1 MAGLIP
7 QDFVDDL
14 LDRIDIVSLVDSRV
28 KLKKTGKNYSACCPF
43 HDEKTPSFT
52 VSQDKQFFYCFGCGA
67 SGNAVGFIMDYER
80 LDFPQAVESLAH
92 LAGLEVPRE
101 QRSPE
106 QVKKAEVRKSL
117 YTLLEKS
124 SEHFQTQLR
133 EHKNRQQVVNYL
145 KTRGLTGEVA
155 KNFGIGFA
163 PPGWDNLL
171 KALGETEEDKK
182 LLIEAGMLI
191 AHEQEKKLY
200 DRFRERVMFPIRDL
214 RGRVIGFGGRV
225 LDNAKPKYLN
235 SPETPVFHKGKELYG
250 LYEARQAYKEIPRLL
265 VVEGYMDV
273 VALAQFGLRY
283 GVATLGTASG
293 EEHLRLAFKY
303 TSEVVFCF
311 DGDEAGRRAAR
322 RALEVSLPVMQDGWQ
337 VRFLFLPDGED
348 PDTLVRQIGPEKFEG
363 LIRDRAIPLEDYL
376 FDAVSD
382 GLDLKRMEHRARL
395 SKLAAPL
402 IYQLPKGVYRELMF
416 QQLAKRTGLDK
427 ETLLELA
434 EQPPEPAP
442 RPEPRP
448 TQSPGNRPTTAGSVD
463 SDSDAVPAAIDQED
477 PNYHDLGYEEV
488 WAQQAADDHYP
499 PDGYE
504 HWDGAEASLPR
515 QPQLFARSSK
525 SIGFTPAKLAT
536 ALLLYHTEL
545 VAEAERELAQL
556 AGLEDPDLPLL
567 RELVSYLAARPVV
580 SIGQVLGHWRGAH
593 GHEAEVKMG
602 QLAGMHLFTS
612 VAANDQNAELR
623 GQELA
628 DIFKELRRRL
638 QLQADLPLIE
648 KAKLQGLKSLSA
660 EEREQ
665 LRLLLAKKA

>member
-124 SEHFQTQLR
+124 SEHFQLQLR
-133 EHKNRQQVVNYL
+133 EHKQRQQVVNYL

-191 AHEQEKKLY
+191 AHEQEQKLY

-225 LDNAKPKYLN
+225 LDNSKPKYLN

-293 EEHLRLAFKY
+293 EDHLRLAFKY

-416 QQLAKRTGLDK
+416 QQLATRTGLDK

-434 EQPPEPAP
+434 EQPPEPTP
-442 RPEPRP
+442 RAEPSARHGAEKQVP
-448 TQSPGNRPTTAGSVD
+448 SVSQD
-463 SDSDAVPAAIDQED
+463 ED
-477 PNYHDLGYEEV
+477 PGYDEA
-488 WAQQAADDHYP
+488 WAHPAKDDNVPPAD
-499 PDGYE
+499 YE
-504 HWDGAEASLPR
+504 HWGLTEESLPR

-545 VAEAERELAQL
+545 VAEAERELAEL
-556 AGLEDPDLPLL
+556 TGLEDPDLPLL
-567 RELVSYLAARPVV
+567 RELVSYLVARPVV

-612 VAANDQNAELR
+612 VAANDQSAELR
-623 GQELA
+623 AQELA

-638 QLQADLPLIE
+638 QQQVDLPLVE
-648 KAKLQGLKSLSA
+648 KAKIQGLKSLST

-665 LRLLLAKKA
+665 LRVLLAKKA

>member
-67 SGNAVGFIMDYER
+67 SGNAVGFLMDYER
-80 LDFPQAVESLAH
+80 LDFPDAVESLAH
-92 LAGLEVPRE
+92 LAGLSVPRE

-106 QVKKAEVRKSL
+106 QIRKAETRKSL

-124 SEHFQTQLR
+124 AEHFQAQLR
-133 EHKNRQQVVNYL
+133 SHKARHVAVNYL
-145 KTRGLTGEVA
+145 KGRGLTGEVA
-155 KNFGIGFA
+155 SAFGMGYA
-163 PPGWDNLL
+163 PPGWDLLL
-171 KALGETEEDKK
+171 KTLGETEEDKK
-182 LLIEAGMLI
+182 LLIEAGMLV
-191 AHEQEKKLY
+191 HQEKESKLY

-225 LDNAKPKYLN
+225 LDDSKPKYLN
-235 SPETPVFHKGKELYG
+235 SPETPVFQKGKELYG
-250 LYEARQAYKEIPRLL
+250 LYEARQAFKEIPRLL

-283 GVATLGTASG
+283 AVATLGTASG
-293 EEHLRLAFKY
+293 EEHLALAFKY

-322 RALEVSLPVMQDGWQ
+322 RALDVALPVMEDGRQ

-348 PDTLVRQIGPEKFEG
+348 PDTLVRQIGLEKFEG

-395 SKLAAPL
+395 CKLAAPQ

-416 QQLAKRTGLDK
+416 QQLAKRTGLDRD
-427 ETLLELA
+427 TLMELA
-434 EQPPEPAP
+434 AQPVEAAPAQVRAAPLPQPEHGHEDAAPTPDYDDSWVPQDGDGPPVDYEQWQPA
-442 RPEPRP
+442 
-448 TQSPGNRPTTAGSVD
+448 
-463 SDSDAVPAAIDQED
+463 ED
-477 PNYHDLGYEEV
+477 L
-488 WAQQAADDHYP
+488 
-499 PDGYE
+499 
-504 HWDGAEASLPR
+504 LPR
-515 QPQLFARSSK
+515 QPQLFAK
-525 SIGFTPAKLAT
+525 VAKTIGFTPARLAT

-545 VAEAERELAQL
+545 VEDAEQALARLTQL
-556 AGLEDPDLPLL
+556 QDPDLPMLQ
-567 RELVSYLAARPVV
+567 ELVRFLVARPSVT
-580 SIGQVLGHWRGAH
+580 IGQVLGHWRGTH
-593 GHEAEVKMG
+593 GPEAEARMG

-612 VAANDQNAELR
+612 VATNDQSAVLR
-623 GQELA
+623 TQELT
-628 DIFKELRRRL
+628 DIFKELHRRL
-638 QLQADLPLIE
+638 EQQESLPLME
-648 KAKLQGLKSLSA
+648 KAKRLGLKQLSV

-665 LRLLLAKKA
+665 LRVLLVKKG

>member
-14 LDRIDIVSLVDSRV
+14 LDRIDIVSLIDSRV
-28 KLKKTGKNYSACCPF
+28 NLKKTGKNYSACCPF

-67 SGNAVGFIMDYER
+67 SGNAVGFLMDYER
-80 LDFPQAVESLAH
+80 LDFPDAVESLAH

-101 QRSPE
+101 QRSPA
-106 QVKKAEVRKSL
+106 QQKQAQTRKSL

-124 SEHFQTQLR
+124 AEHFEVQLKS
-133 EHKNRQQVVNYL
+133 HANRQRAVNYL
-145 KTRGLTGEVA
+145 KGRGLSGEVV
-155 KNFGIGFA
+155 KHFGIGYA

-171 KALGETEEDKK
+171 TALGETGEDKK
-182 LLIEAGMLI
+182 LLAEAGMVI
-191 AHEQEKKLY
+191 ASERDNKLY
-200 DRFRERVMFPIRDL
+200 DRFRERVMFPIRDI

-225 LDNAKPKYLN
+225 LDDSKPKYLN

-293 EEHLRLAFKY
+293 EDHLQLAFKY

-311 DGDEAGRRAAR
+311 DGDSAGRRAAR
-322 RALEVSLPVMQDGWQ
+322 RALEVALPVMQDGRT

-348 PDTLVRQIGPEKFEG
+348 PDTLVRQIGPEKFET
-363 LIRDRAIPLEDYL
+363 LINERAISLEDYL

-382 GLDLKRMEHRARL
+382 GLDLKRLEHRARL

-416 QQLAKRTGLDK
+416 QQLAKRTGLDRAM
-427 ETLLELA
+427 LMELA
-434 EQPPEPAP
+434 ERPPEPAP
-442 RPEPRP
+442 ERPPAAPSAPAEAAPVAGYEYAP
-448 TQSPGNRPTTAGSVD
+448 DAPPADGPPGYD
-463 SDSDAVPAAIDQED
+463 DYVPAEYDAYPGGDD
-477 PNYHDLGYEEV
+477 NSPPPGYDDGFS
-488 WAQQAADDHYP
+488 AA
-499 PDGYE
+499 E
-504 HWDGAEASLPR
+504 GARPR
-515 QPQLFARSSK
+515 QPQLFAQRSAK
-525 SIGFTPAKLAT
+525 TVGFTPARLAA

-545 VAEAERELAQL
+545 VAQAAEELAAL
-556 AGLEDPDLPLL
+556 AALNDPDLPLL
-567 RELVSYLAARPVV
+567 QELVNFLAARPSV
-580 SIGQVLGHWRGAH
+580 SIGQVLGHWRGTH
-593 GHEAEVKMG
+593 GPEAEARLG

-612 VAANDQNAELR
+612 VAADDQTPLLR
-623 GQELA
+623 AQELS
-628 DIFKELRRRL
+628 DIFKALRERL
-638 QLQADLPLIE
+638 AQQESLPLIE
-648 KAKLQGLKSLSA
+648 KAKQQGIKALSA

-665 LRLLLAKKA
+665 LREILAKKA

>member
-14 LDRIDIVSLVDSRV
+14 LDRIDIVSLIDSRV

-67 SGNAVGFIMDYER
+67 SGNAVGFLMDYER
-80 LDFPQAVESLAH
+80 LDFPDAVESLAH

-106 QVKKAEVRKSL
+106 QQKQAQTRKSL

-124 SEHFQTQLR
+124 AEHFELQLKA
-133 EHKNRQQVVNYL
+133 HGNRQRAVNYL
-145 KTRGLTGEVA
+145 KGRGLTGDVV
-155 KNFGIGFA
+155 KHFGIGYA

-171 KALGETEEDKK
+171 KTLGVTDEDKS
-182 LLIEAGMLI
+182 LLTEAGMLI
-191 AHEQEKKLY
+191 AGEGKLY
-200 DRFRERVMFPIRDL
+200 DRFRERVMFPIRDI

-225 LDNAKPKYLN
+225 LDDSKPKYLN

-250 LYEARQAYKEIPRLL
+250 LYEARQAYKDIPRLL

-293 EEHLRLAFKY
+293 EEHLQLAFKY

-311 DGDEAGRRAAR
+311 DGDNAGRRAAK
-322 RALEVSLPVMQDGWQ
+322 RALEVALPVMQDGRT

-348 PDTLVRQIGPEKFEG
+348 PDTLVRQIGPEKFET
-363 LIRDRAIPLEDYL
+363 LIRDRAISLEDYL
-376 FDAVSD
+376 FDSVSD
-382 GLDLKRMEHRARL
+382 DLDLKRLEHRARL

-402 IYQLPKGVYRELMF
+402 IYRLPKGVYRELMF
-416 QQLAKRTGLDK
+416 QQLAKRTGLDRAM
-427 ETLLELA
+427 LMELA
-434 EQPPEPAP
+434 ERPPEPEAP
-442 RPEPRP
+442 PAPIARPAAP
-448 TQSPGNRPTTAGSVD
+448 ALD
-463 SDSDAVPAAIDQED
+463 ADAVPPMVAPPLDDSYADYENFDPGVAIDNG
-477 PNYHDLGYEEV
+477 P
-488 WAQQAADDHYP
+488 P
-499 PDGYE
+499 PDYDQWQPGE
-504 HWDGAEASLPR
+504 EARPR
-515 QPQLFARSSK
+515 QPQLFAPRSEK
-525 SIGFTPAKLAT
+525 TVQFTPARLAA

-545 VAEAERELAQL
+545 VEQAAQELSEIAELN
-556 AGLEDPDLPLL
+556 DPDLPLL
-567 RELVSYLAARPVV
+567 QALVTFLAARPSVT
-580 SIGQVLGHWRGAH
+580 IGQVLGHWRGAH
-593 GHEAEVKMG
+593 GPDAEASIG

-612 VAANDQNAELR
+612 VAADDQTPALR
-623 GQELA
+623 AQELQ
-628 DIFKELRRRL
+628 DIFKALRQRL
-638 QLQADLPLIE
+638 VAQESLPLVE
-648 KAKLQGLKSLSA
+648 KAKQQGLKALSA

-665 LRLLLAKKA
+665 LREILAKKA

>member
-28 KLKKTGKNYSACCPF
+28 QLKKTGKNYSACCPF

-67 SGNAVGFIMDYER
+67 SGNAVGFLMDYER
-80 LDFPQAVESLAH
+80 LDFPDAVESLAH

-101 QRSPE
+101 KRSPE
-106 QVKKAEVRKSL
+106 QQKQAQARKSL

-124 SEHFQTQLR
+124 AEHFELQLKS
-133 EHKNRQQVVNYL
+133 HPQRQRAVNYL
-145 KTRGLTGEVA
+145 KGRGLTGEVVKA
-155 KNFGIGFA
+155 FGVGYA

-171 KALGETEEDKK
+171 KALGHTDEDKT
-182 LLIEAGMLI
+182 LLEAAGMLI
-191 AHEQEKKLY
+191 ASERDNSRY
-200 DRFRERVMFPIRDL
+200 DRFRERVMFPIRDI

-225 LDNAKPKYLN
+225 LDDSKPKYLN

-250 LYEARQAYKEIPRLL
+250 LYEARQAYKDIPRLL

-293 EEHLRLAFKY
+293 EEHLQLAFKY

-311 DGDEAGRRAAR
+311 DGDNAGRRAAK
-322 RALEVSLPVMQDGWQ
+322 RALEVALPVMQDGRT

-348 PDTLVRQIGPEKFEG
+348 PDTLVRQIGPEKFES

-376 FDAVSD
+376 FDSVSD
-382 GLDLKRMEHRARL
+382 GLDFKRLEHRARL

-402 IYQLPKGVYRELMF
+402 IYRLPKGVYRELMF
-416 QQLAKRTGLDK
+416 QQLAKRTGLDRA
-427 ETLLELA
+427 TLMELA
-434 EQPPEPAP
+434 ERPPEPVAETPPAP
-442 RPEPRP
+442 EARARDTNAPAQGPDDY
-448 TQSPGNRPTTAGSVD
+448 AGYD
-463 SDSDAVPAAIDQED
+463 PDYD
-477 PNYHDLGYEEV
+477 PNYDGYV
-488 WAQQAADDHYP
+488 PAGDDEFGPPPDYEHYP
-499 PDGYE
+499 AGE
-504 HWDGAEASLPR
+504 EARPR
-515 QPQLFARSSK
+515 QPQLFAPRSAK
-525 SIGFTPAKLAT
+525 SVHFTPARLAA

-545 VAEAERELAQL
+545 VEQAAQELMAL
-556 AGLEDPDLPLL
+556 TALEDPDLPLL
-567 RELVSYLAARPVV
+567 QALVDFLAARPSVT
-580 SIGQVLGHWRGAH
+580 IGQVLGHWRGAH
-593 GHEAEVKMG
+593 GPEAEAKIG
-602 QLAGMHLFTS
+602 ELAGMHLFTS
-612 VAANDQNAELR
+612 VAADDQTPALR
-623 GQELA
+623 AQELS

-638 QLQADLPLIE
+638 EQQEQLPLID
-648 KAKLQGLKSLSA
+648 KAKRQGLSALSA

-665 LRLLLAKKA
+665 LREILAKKA